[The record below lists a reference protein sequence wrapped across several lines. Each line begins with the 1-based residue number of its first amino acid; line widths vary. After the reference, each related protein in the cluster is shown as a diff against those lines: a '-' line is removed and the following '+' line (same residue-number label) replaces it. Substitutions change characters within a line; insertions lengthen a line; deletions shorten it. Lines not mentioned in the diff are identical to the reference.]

1 MSRLLFCLL
10 LPVLLLGCNAT
21 QKSTDSALT
30 NHSALPVNTAGNGQ
44 LERLYTF
51 AERLAQR
58 LNNKDID
65 GLWRRDL
72 VIEHMRAT
80 GEEPINAQMFAQ
92 LFEHRF
98 NTLVSNSS
106 DWRVDAVRDGQILLS
121 NNVSGL
127 PGVAVIYF
135 RTNPLTSEPELLDW
149 QLQDAFSR
157 GSNVFGAYMQHAPN
171 LTNSGFLALASH
183 VKQGR
188 ALSLDEVVEVYHRFS
203 DEVKQDPIIMG
214 DFLSFTG
221 KLEMDLPRD
230 ILIEIHTN
238 RPALTLDNGQPL
250 ANLAAMAGD
259 LDNSLRA
266 FELGKANYGETSTNQ
281 RLIYAINLASSGF
294 IPEANKVFIEYCRAH
309 PQEFRGVLIYFLL
322 LVELGAFD
330 DAAVVKQAMRLQ
342 FQIDPDKEVI
352 RNSDDSIDNT
362 KLRAFMAS
370 PANQALN

>member
-21 QKSTDSALT
+21 QKSTQRAPA
-30 NHSALPVNTAGNGQ
+30 NHSASAVNTPGNGQ
-44 LERLYTF
+44 LERLYSY

-65 GLWRRDL
+65 GIWRRDL
-72 VIEHMRAT
+72 VLEHMRAT

-92 LFEHRF
+92 LFEQRF
-98 NTLVSNSS
+98 NTFVSHSS
-106 DWRVDAVRDGQILLS
+106 DWHVDAVRDGQILLS
-121 NNVSGL
+121 NNVRGL

-157 GSNVFGAYMQHAPN
+157 GTTVLGAYMQHAPD
-171 LTNSGFLALASH
+171 LTNSGFLELALQ

-188 ALSLDEVVEVYHRFS
+188 ALSVDDMVEVYHRFS
-203 DEVKQDPIIMG
+203 DAVKQDPIIMG
-214 DFLSFTG
+214 DYLSFTG
-221 KLEMDLPRD
+221 ILEMDLPQD
-230 ILIEIHTN
+230 ILNEIHAN
-238 RPALTLDNGQPL
+238 RPALTLDNAQPL

-266 FELGKANYGETSTNQ
+266 YELGKAHYGETLTNQ

-294 IPEANKVFIEYCRAH
+294 IPEANKAFIEYCRAH

-322 LVELGAFD
+322 LVEMDAFD

-352 RNSDDSIDNT
+352 RNSDDSVDNT